1 MQALRSGQP
10 FAHPHNVADPQ
21 GMPIGF
27 LKDLL
32 PEMSAVIFYVSAR
45 LEARRMAQGGGDGSG
60 QNRSLG
66 KQGET

>member
-1 MQALRSGQP
+1 
-10 FAHPHNVADPQ
+10 
-21 GMPIGF
+21 MPIGF